1 MTTAS
6 ARSRV
11 FVVDD
16 DRSVADTVA
25 LVLQRAGFQVTTF
38 YDAVSAAQYALAF
51 APHTVVTDFSMPGM
65 NGLELAA
72 WLQQHLPCCKIVI
85 ISGEA
90 ATVAEQANDGLNF
103 SLLQKPVAPQILIA
117 AVE

>member
-1 MTTAS
+1 MTAS

-16 DRSVADTVA
+16 DRSVADMVA
-25 LVLQRAGFQVTTF
+25 MVLHQAGFQVTTF
-38 YDAVSAAQYALAF
+38 YDAVSATQYALECE
-51 APHTVVTDFSMPGM
+51 PHTVVTDFSMPHM

-72 WLQQHLPCCKIVI
+72 WLQDHFPDCKIVI

-90 ATVAEQANDGLNF
+90 AAIAEQANDGLKF
-103 SLLQKPVAPQILIA
+103 TLLQKPVKPQIMIA
-117 AVE
+117 AVR